1 MKQKVKKKR
10 LHVIK
15 RLFPVFLAVTL
26 MVGMCP
32 LSNAVMAEEFTEA
45 FEEPT
50 VEKATETEAVTEA
63 VEAVSEE
70 NTEVNTEA
78 SMELYTALN
87 IPGLFSI
94 GIGED
99 ETGDYANIATG
110 TDENGLVYEAFSDK
124 PYWKNDGSGGLAE
137 ATAADYNLFY
147 DSRTG
152 TLHLKNLN
160 LSVIAATDGNAIFA
174 DKDLKLV
181 LEGTNT
187 VSCTDITIMTLGSL
201 DLSGSGTL
209 TVSVDGDAGMPSVLV
224 GGNINHSGSGLVTFA
239 NGGLEFIDPDESD
252 DTCPEHEVTG
262 NGTFSEGSIPSDEP
276 GDESFGNGIILTDEG
291 MTAEGLDPSLYYLNA
306 ENGALTKD
314 GADESNYSVRYV
326 TGTDANIL
334 YLNGLKLDTTSWTSA
349 ISYVSQKK
357 LIIEVSGENMISSE
371 CDAVVLGQWEDSEIG
386 NEEIRVSDIIIRGN
400 GTLQITSTQV
410 EEEAETYYGVALNAI
425 CNRFEN
431 SVAITL
437 KASSNAYVC
446 AEITADAYEG
456 KVKNTGRISCT
467 GGKEGRMTVCGV
479 GYVDGMTWNSNIA
492 KSDMPATDT
501 EIAPGKI
508 GRCYYIYGEKY
519 YPNEHMAVQAPNAV
533 IHGKYDA
540 AGNPI
545 PSNIVIQTVTY
556 DLYNVP
562 YMDDFVKPE
571 WWLVYE
577 DEVGNI
583 DEYVKWYDI
592 VSVCDGKKHT
602 FNTDIYRAWIESGD
616 VTINGNIICDIA
628 LFEAPQRNGE
638 KIYTRDENGN
648 IIFTRSS
655 AGTKITI
662 NGDVGFLSLNNSFD
676 GDVAISG
683 TVYGAG
689 LYDDVNVKDGYEP
702 SETTVYG
709 AYAQG
714 QFSVS
719 KGKLT
724 KESFVIGGD
733 ASDDMKLARYGV
745 YEGTTY
751 TQIIGKEGTQDIKG
765 TTGVLDGKSV
775 LVSVSQNSVTK
786 ESAPMVKDASNADKQ
801 NVEKVIGKD
810 KTYVTFDLSLIENN
824 QKAVQPTSEMDVYI
838 TNTENFKAP
847 VVCYVKSDGTLVP
860 HDTRIING
868 KVAFKTDHLS
878 TYVIMEAADFPK
890 TDSDKTNTDKTDTA
904 KNENS
909 TNVKSPNTGDSFPV
923 AGIIIIMLVSLTGFV
938 YMLKKENR

>member
-15 RLFPVFLAVTL
+15 RILPVFLAVML

-32 LSNAVMAEEFTEA
+32 LSNAVMAEALAEA
-45 FEEPT
+45 SEEPP

-63 VEAVSEE
+63 VEVVTEE
-70 NTEVNTEA
+70 NTEVNTEVNAEA
-78 SMELYTALN
+78 SMELLAASN

-99 ETGDYANIATG
+99 ENGDCSGIATG

-124 PYWKNDGSGGLAE
+124 PYWKNDGSGGLVE
-137 ATAADYNLFY
+137 ATAADYNLYY
-147 DSRTG
+147 DSQG
-152 TLHLKNLN
+152 TLHLKNLS

-187 VSCTDITIMTLGSL
+187 ISCTDITIMTLGSL
-201 DLSGSGTL
+201 DLSGSGAL
-209 TVSVDGDAGMPSVLV
+209 MVSVDGDAGMPSVLV
-224 GGNINHSGSGLVTFA
+224 GGNVNHSGSGLVTFA

-262 NGTFSEGSIPSDEP
+262 DGTFAEGSIPSDEP

-291 MTAEGLDPSLYYLNA
+291 MTAEGLEPALYYLNA
-306 ENGALTKD
+306 ENGALTKES
-314 GADESNYSVRYV
+314 ADESNYSIRYV

-349 ISYVSQKK
+349 ITYMSQKK
-357 LIIEVSGENMISSE
+357 LIIEVSGENVIFSE
-371 CDAVVLGQWEDSEIG
+371 CDAVVLGQWEDAEAG
-386 NEEIRVSDIIIRGN
+386 TAEIRVEDIIIRGN

-410 EEEAETYYGVALNAI
+410 VEETETYYGVAFNAI

-431 SVAITL
+431 SAAITL
-437 KASSNAYVC
+437 KTSNNAEVC
-446 AEITADAYEG
+446 GNITADAWKG
-456 KVKNTGRISCT
+456 KVKNTGSISCT
-467 GGKEGRMTVCGV
+467 GGKEGGMHVEGCGCV
-479 GYVDGMTWNSNIA
+479 AGMTWNGNFA

-508 GRCYYIYGEKY
+508 GRCYYIYGEKF

-533 IHGKYDA
+533 IHGKYDT

-545 PSNIVIQTVTY
+545 PSNIVIQTVIY

-602 FNTDIYRAWIESGD
+602 FNTDLYRAWIESGD

-628 LFEAPQRNGE
+628 LFEASQLEGE
-638 KIYTRDENGN
+638 KIYARDENGN
-648 IIFTRSS
+648 IIFLRDS
-655 AGTKITI
+655 AGAKITI
-662 NGDVGFLSLNNSFD
+662 NGDVGFLGLNSSFN
-676 GDVAISG
+676 GDVTIKG
-683 TVYGAG
+683 TVFGVG
-689 LYDDVNVKDGYEP
+689 LYDDINVKDGYEP
-702 SETTVYG
+702 GETAVYG
-709 AYAQG
+709 AYAPNQC
-714 QFSVS
+714 SIS
-719 KGKLT
+719 KGKLRA
-724 KESFVIGGD
+724 EAFVVGGD
-733 ASDDMKLARYGV
+733 VSQNMQLTGYGV

-751 TQIIGKEGTQDIKG
+751 TQIIGKEGTQEVKG
-765 TTGVLDGKSV
+765 TTGVLDGKPV
-775 LVSVSQNSVTK
+775 LISVSQNSVTDG
-786 ESAPMVKDASNADKQ
+786 SAPMIKEAANSDRQ
-801 NVEKVIGKD
+801 NIETAIGKD
-810 KTYVTFDLSLIENN
+810 KTYVAFDLSLIENN
-824 QKAVQPTSEMDVYI
+824 QRKVQPASEMDVYI
-838 TNTENFKAP
+838 TNTENFAAP
-847 VVCYVKSDGTLVP
+847 VVCYVKPDGTLVP
-860 HDTRIING
+860 HDTRIVNG
-868 KVAFKTDHLS
+868 KIAFKTNHLS
-878 TYVIMEAADFPK
+878 TYVIIEAADLPK
-890 TDSDKTNTDKTDTA
+890 TNNDKTDTV

-909 TNVKSPNTGDSFPV
+909 TSIKSPNTGDTFPAV
-923 AGIIIIMLVSLTGFV
+923 MIIIIMLASLTGFV